1 MFSFYDVIMTNRDN
15 NLFITVYIDV
25 KPSWLVLTMR
35 RDSFKMSFV
44 INYYDSLLVWANQII
59 LLENVREDRKD

>member
-1 MFSFYDVIMTNRDN
+1 MFPFDDVIMTNRDN
-15 NLFITVYIDV
+15 NLFIAVYIDV